1 MIGIRECQRFWAG
14 VTLLGAFFVLSSIS
28 FAQGLPTGWND
39 VRVITVKAGSVGEF
53 EDLLGELNAARIE
66 AGDSALSVFQVV
78 HGPQNVYHIQ
88 TTIESLSEFEASGD
102 PPMPPGQMAALFGRL
117 VRTIETQ
124 ERLLV
129 RLTPELWLLPEQ
141 NAQLD
146 SSGLWVMRRYTA
158 MPGRV
163 ADFVEWYRDDYVP
176 AVREAGAQAMFINPI
191 AFGGNTRTYVEA
203 SPLIGGWSA
212 LDGPNPLA
220 QSMGAEAAQRLISRG
235 GALIETVE
243 VLILRQRQD
252 LMGAD

>member
-1 MIGIRECQRFWAG
+1 MIVFRACQRLWAG
-14 VTLLGAFFVLSSIS
+14 VTLFGALFFLSSVTL
-28 FAQGLPTGWND
+28 AQGLPTGWND

-53 EDLLGELNAARIE
+53 EDLLGELNSALIE
-66 AGDSALSVFQVV
+66 AGESALSVFQVV

-88 TTIESLSEFEASGD
+88 NTIESLSEFEDPGD

-129 RLTPELWLLPEQ
+129 RLTPELWILPGE
-141 NAQLD
+141 NAELD
-146 SSGLWVMRRYTA
+146 FSGLWVMRRYTA

-163 ADFVEWYRDDYVP
+163 ADFVEWYRDDFVP
-176 AVREAGAQAMFINPI
+176 AAREAGMQAMFINPI
-191 AFGGNTRTYVEA
+191 AFGGNSRTYVEA
-203 SPLIGGWSA
+203 SPVGDWSD
-212 LDGPNPLA
+212 LDGPNPLVE
-220 QSMGAEAAQRLISRG
+220 SMGSQAAERLITRG

-252 LMGAD
+252 LMGAE